1 MRKIRPL
8 FLAII
13 ATLTFGLGAAAQATD
28 NPQMDAEVLRINN
41 EWARIRY
48 LVANENQQLAQLQT
62 LATQAAAV
70 VRRYPNRAEP
80 LLWQGIVTSEEAAR
94 ASTFHQLGY
103 ATTARN
109 ILQRARA
116 IDANAAHGGVTM
128 SLGVLYYK
136 VPGFPIA
143 FGSASRARTLLLA
156 ALAQDPN
163 GLDANFFYADFLESR
178 ANMQR
183 HACISTG
190 RCMHRWIAAARFGI
204 MAAAPNAAR
213 CWHALPAANAP
224 AQPPY

>member
-8 FLAII
+8 LLAMA
-13 ATLTFGLGAAAQATD
+13 ATLAFSFGAAAQATD

-48 LVANENQQLAQLQT
+48 LVTNENQQLAQLQT
-62 LATQAAAV
+62 LATQAATV

-94 ASTFHQLGY
+94 ASAFHQLGY
-103 ATTARN
+103 ATTARD
-109 ILQRARA
+109 ILMHARA

-143 FGSASRARTLLLA
+143 FGSSSRARTLLLA

-163 GLDANFFYADFLESR
+163 GLDANFFYADFLESQGDHATARTHLNR
-178 ANMQR
+178 AL
-183 HACISTG
+183 HAPVDSSRPVWDNG
-190 RCMHRWIAAARFGI
+190 RRAECRALLARIAR
-204 MAAAPNAAR
+204 R
-213 CWHALPAANAP
+213 
-224 AQPPY
+224 

>member
-1 MRKIRPL
+1 MSSFRRLI
-8 FLAII
+8 LALGMAFAMALGTS
-13 ATLTFGLGAAAQATD
+13 ATASD

-48 LVANENQQLAQLQT
+48 QVTNEGQQLAQLQV
-62 LATQAAAV
+62 LATQAATV

-103 ATTARN
+103 ATSARD
-109 ILQRARA
+109 ILLRARA
-116 IDANAAHGGVTM
+116 IDANAAHGGVNM

-143 FGSASRARTLLLA
+143 FGSASRARTFLLA

-163 GLDANFFYADFLESR
+163 GLDANFFYGDFLEQQGDHAGARTALNRALHAPVDSSR
-178 ANMQR
+178 PVWDN
-183 HACISTG
+183 G
-190 RCMHRWIAAARFGI
+190 RRAECRALLAHIAR
-204 MAAAPNAAR
+204 R
-213 CWHALPAANAP
+213 
-224 AQPPY
+224 